1 MSPALAQREV
11 ALAAVALLAGVGS
24 LAIAS
29 RGGHST
35 TQSRLQPLTLNGGH
49 WRVDLAGGSQVRY
62 GRRTNCSIVLRPN
75 TIGVTDPVLP
85 CGVKLYLA
93 YGNSPEGLA
102 TVRRSSSLCVGR
114 VCNVE
119 PTPMQREPS
128 FVRGAERRRRLGTH
142 LASPGSQRARNQRQ
156 AGVERGSSRS
166 PVCF

>member
-1 MSPALAQREV
+1 SPSCLERPARTTRKSAPGSRRPEARRRGAWMSPALAQREV

-62 GRRTNCSIVLRPN
+62 GRRTNCSIVLRPS

-93 YGNSPEGLA
+93 YGNSPEVL
-102 TVRRSSSLCVGR
+102 TQVI
-114 VCNVE
+114 
-119 PTPMQREPS
+119 
-128 FVRGAERRRRLGTH
+128 
-142 LASPGSQRARNQRQ
+142 
-156 AGVERGSSRS
+156 
-166 PVCF
+166 